1 MAWEDRIMRM
11 AAQQGREQ
19 AIKRRDAVNRGINPR
34 GDRVDI
40 RFGPSE
46 KQFTK
51 RHYTPSGLGTTWG
64 TTGETRRKSPG
75 YDLGARP
82 PRGLASL
89 ISRRGR
95 IGRDPRSSTYANDWD
110 FAFGSPD
117 DLLGYRASVANVAA
131 ANAAKEQ
138 QRIAEETAGEF
149 LPEPTIPYQYRG
161 RYETPGEIG
170 KGYGMMGEEPL
181 GLPNA
186 STGTEESTPF
196 NTLLPWENR
205 LYGWQ
210 EGGAGGNPDDYLET
224 ARAPDEGIM
233 QMATPLNRGAALNIL
248 QGLADK
254 SPEYF
259 HKTLPMIYGDDLWD
273 QTPSFN
279 YGGNW
284 FGNPDLSW
292 G

>member
-1 MAWEDRIMRM
+1 MAYEDRIMRM

-51 RHYTPSGLGTTWG
+51 RHYTSSGLGTTWG
-64 TTGETRRKSPG
+64 ETGEMRRKIPG

-89 ISRRGR
+89 ISRRGL
-95 IGRDPRSSTYANDWD
+95 IGQDPRSSTYGDDWG
-110 FAFGSPD
+110 FVFGSPD

-131 ANAAKEQ
+131 MNAEEER

-149 LPEPTIPYQYRG
+149 LPAPTIPYQYRG

-170 KGYGMMGEEPL
+170 EGYGMLREDSPFAKANVGRTSIGER
-181 GLPNA
+181 
-186 STGTEESTPF
+186 ESGSVDWHGMP
-196 NTLLPWENR
+196 E
-205 LYGWQ
+205 Q
-210 EGGAGGNPDDYLET
+210 GNPFLKGDDWWKYPT
-224 ARAPDEGIM
+224 GYTGRTG
-233 QMATPLNRGAALNIL
+233 QYVYGSRG
-248 QGLADK
+248 GLA
-254 SPEYF
+254 S
-259 HKTLPMIYGDDLWD
+259 LRR
-273 QTPSFN
+273 
-279 YGGNW
+279 
-284 FGNPDLSW
+284 
-292 G
+292 